1 MLYNV
6 TQLSPTNSQFSI
18 IYTIYSNFN
27 LSQHINKVTRKTG
40 QLQLKILQSVQNSDR
55 ESQGQGMV
63 FLRKQFTKSNTETE
77 VI

>member
-6 TQLSPTNSQFSI
+6 TQLNPTNSQFSI
-18 IYTIYSNFN
+18 VYTIYSNFN
-27 LSQHINKVTRKTG
+27 LSQYINKVTRKTG
-40 QLQLKILQSVQNSDR
+40 QLQLKILQSVQNYDR
-55 ESQGQGMV
+55 ESQDQGMV